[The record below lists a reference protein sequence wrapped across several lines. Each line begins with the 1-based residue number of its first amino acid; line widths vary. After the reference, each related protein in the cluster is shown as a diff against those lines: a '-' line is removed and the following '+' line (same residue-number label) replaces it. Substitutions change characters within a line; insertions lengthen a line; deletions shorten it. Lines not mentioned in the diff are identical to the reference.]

1 MKLNEFF
8 SPPEGKLD
16 DKNPRDQ
23 SSKQSEHEKEE
34 LANEVYWYMLDDD
47 ELHKEYFV
55 PLAHEISGLQK
66 SKKFEHNEFIKRWM
80 PMVKAACIK
89 FYKEHE
95 EDLSGD
101 PNDLF
106 SKDMRKVLCQRLAD
120 QHHKDIEAGEY
131 KLS

>member
-1 MKLNEFF
+1 MFRLLGHVLPDNKSIWIGLT
-8 SPPEGKLD
+8 
-16 DKNPRDQ
+16 
-23 SSKQSEHEKEE
+23 
-34 LANEVYWYMLDDD
+34 ML
-47 ELHKEYFV
+47 YG
-55 PLAHEISGLQK
+55 IGLQK